1 MKIDNHRLIA
11 DDGQPVRYVE
21 TPNHGGVMTPEYLV
35 MHYTAGSSAESA
47 VAWLCNP
54 EAKAS
59 AHLVIGRDGSIT
71 QLAAFNRSAWHA
83 GQSRWAGRNSLNA
96 FSIGIELD
104 NAGKLERV
112 GERWLC
118 AVSKRE
124 YPDDEVLIANHP
136 HDRPGT
142 MAAGW
147 HQYSAAQ
154 LDAAGEVGVL
164 LMQSYALRDVLGHD
178 EIAPGRKTDPGP
190 AFPMASFRA
199 RLRGRDGSGRLV
211 PQPLPGPRHDEQ
223 FNLKNSVEP

>member
-11 DDGQPVRYVE
+11 DNGQPVRYVE

-104 NAGKLERV
+104 NAGKLV
-112 GERWLC
+112 
-118 AVSKRE
+118 
-124 YPDDEVLIANHP
+124 
-136 HDRPGT
+136 
-142 MAAGW
+142 
-147 HQYSAAQ
+147 
-154 LDAAGEVGVL
+154 
-164 LMQSYALRDVLGHD
+164 
-178 EIAPGRKTDPGP
+178 
-190 AFPMASFRA
+190 
-199 RLRGRDGSGRLV
+199 
-211 PQPLPGPRHDEQ
+211 
-223 FNLKNSVEP
+223 